1 MRDNPNTNENPLLDA
16 EDWQIAFEV
25 YEGHPI
31 DAFSLAHKFI
41 AVQECLQGERKRI
54 PDALAALDQAVDTL
68 YEHTEFRRVSHA
80 LYRAAVEGRITTDQE
95 NAIRELGI
103 RI

>member
-1 MRDNPNTNENPLLDA
+1 MQDNPNTKNSPLDA

-31 DAFSLAHKFI
+31 DAFSLAHKLI
-41 AVQECLQGERKRI
+41 AVQQCLQGERKRI
-54 PDALAALDQAVDTL
+54 PDAVTVLDQAVDTL
-68 YEHTEFRRVSHA
+68 YEHTEFRSVSHE
-80 LYRAAVEGRITTDQE
+80 LFRAAVEGRITTEQE
-95 NAIRELGI
+95 ALIRELGI